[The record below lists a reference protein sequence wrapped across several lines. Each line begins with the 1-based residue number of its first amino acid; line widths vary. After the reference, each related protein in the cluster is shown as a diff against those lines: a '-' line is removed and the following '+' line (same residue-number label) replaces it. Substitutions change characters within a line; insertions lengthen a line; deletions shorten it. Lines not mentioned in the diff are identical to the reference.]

1 MDDNKLLG
9 LQRAE
14 FKRAEAM
21 GARGSKV
28 QFLIVIISIITVFI
42 NNSSY
47 AYALSILNLII
58 AVLWLWL
65 NMQAKN
71 SHSIAERARRAVVFS
86 NGLGVKISGK
96 SYTDLKM
103 LFNVHESAGEKY
115 EDEMYFKTQKEYGNQ
130 KLAEIVEESSFW
142 SKHLFKKSAKRY
154 WLYFSAT
161 LVISILGLLL
171 LPLLNV
177 GSLDILISQ
186 VFSLIL
192 IWLIT
197 GNIFASAMS
206 FTNAANAA
214 DDIEARLDK
223 MALNMESNQDV
234 LLIVSDYNALVES
247 SPTIP
252 SDLYGKNRER
262 LNSLWKD
269 RLRD

>member
-14 FKRAEAM
+14 FKRAETM
-21 GARGSKV
+21 GARSNKAQV
-28 QFLIVIISIITVFI
+28 IIVIISIITVLI
-42 NNSSY
+42 NKPIY
-47 AYALSILNLII
+47 VYTLSVLNLII
-58 AVLWLWL
+58 AVLWFWFS
-65 NMQAKN
+65 MQAKH

-103 LFNVHESAGEKY
+103 LFNVHESEGEKY
-115 EDEMYFKTQKEYGNQ
+115 EDEKYFKTQKDYGNQ

-142 SKHLFKKSAKRY
+142 SKHLYKMSSKRY
-154 WLYFSAT
+154 WFYFLAT
-161 LVISILGLLL
+161 LAISILGLLL
-171 LPLLNV
+171 LPLLNI

-197 GNIFASAMS
+197 GNIFAAAMS

-214 DDIEARLDK
+214 DDIEGRLDK
-223 MALNMESNQDV
+223 MALNIESDQDV

-252 SDLYGKNRER
+252 SDLYEKNKEC
-262 LNSLWKD
+262 LNSLWKE

>member
-21 GARGSKV
+21 GARSNRA
-28 QFLIVIISIITVFI
+28 QFIIVIISIITVFI
-42 NNSSY
+42 NSPSY
-47 AYALSILNLII
+47 VYTLTIGNLII
-58 AVLWLWL
+58 SLLWIWFS
-65 NMQAKN
+65 MQAKN

-86 NGLGVKISGK
+86 NGLGVRLSGK
-96 SYTDLKM
+96 TYTDLQM
-103 LFNVHESAGEKY
+103 LFNVHEREGAKY
-115 EDEMYFKTQKEYGNQ
+115 EDEKYFKTEKEYGNK

-142 SKHLFKKSAKRY
+142 SKHLFKMSAKRY
-154 WLYFSAT
+154 WLYFAVT
-161 LVISILGLLL
+161 LTVSTLGLLL

-186 VFSLIL
+186 VFCLIL

-197 GNIFASAMS
+197 GNIFSSAMS

-214 DDIEARLDK
+214 DDIEGRLDK
-223 MALNMESNQDV
+223 MASNMESDQDV

-252 SDLYGKNRER
+252 SDLYEKNQER
-262 LNSLWKD
+262 LNALWEERSLD
-269 RLRD
+269 